1 MADSNFVDYVKV
13 CCRSGKGGGGSTHF
27 HRDKLTAKGGP
38 DGGDGGRGGHIIL
51 RASRQLMTLID
62 FRYRQHF
69 RAGSGRN
76 GSGRNKT
83 GAAGKDLIL
92 TLPIG
97 TEVWSDEVM
106 ILDLTKDN
114 QELTLQ
120 AGGDG
125 GRGNMTFVSSTN
137 RAPQQS
143 SPGHPG
149 SHMWIE
155 LRLKLLAD
163 IGLIGL
169 PNAGKSTL
177 LRALTG
183 SKSKV
188 GDYPFTTLSPQL
200 GILGTFHRDIVI
212 ADLPGLI
219 EGAHEGKGLGH
230 RFLGHGERC
239 TGLLH
244 VIDSSLVIEGGA
256 DGLKE
261 AYAVIRQELEAYTPQ
276 LAEKKETIVLT
287 KSDLLTDAQKQE
299 CHSVF
304 PEAFLISALSLDNIQ
319 SLKDFL
325 VAWLPQKSS
334 DV

>member
-1 MADSNFVDYVKV
+1 MKFCDKAKIFVE
-13 CCRSGKGGGGSTHF
+13 SGTGGAGAVSF
-27 HRDKLTAKGGP
+27 RREKNIPFGGP
-38 DGGDGGRGGHIIL
+38 DGGCGGRGGHIIL
-51 RASRQLMTLID
+51 KASRQLMTLID

-69 RAGSGRN
+69 RSGNGRN

-92 TLPIG
+92 TLPVG
-97 TEVWSDEVM
+97 TEVWSDGHM
-106 ILDLTKDN
+106 ILDLTQDG
-114 QELTLQ
+114 QEITLLS
-120 AGGDG
+120 GGDG

-143 SPGHPG
+143 SPGQLG

-200 GILGTFHRDIVI
+200 GILGTFWRDIVI

-244 VIDSSLVIEGGA
+244 LIDSSLIEEGPES
-256 DGLKE
+256 LKN
-261 AYAVIRQELEAYTPQ
+261 AYSIIRQELEAYTPQ
-276 LAEKKETIVLT
+276 LAEKSEAIILT
-287 KSDLLTDAQKQE
+287 KADLLTDSQKKH
-299 CHSVF
+299 CLALF
-304 PEAFLISALSLDNIQ
+304 PNAFLVSALSTEKIE
-319 SLKDFL
+319 SLKEFL
-325 VAWLPQKSS
+325 IKWLPKS
-334 DV
+334 

>member
-1 MADSNFVDYVKV
+1 MKFCDKAKIFVE
-13 CCRSGKGGGGSTHF
+13 SGTGGSGAVSF
-27 HRDKLTAKGGP
+27 RREKNIPFGGP
-38 DGGDGGRGGHIIL
+38 DGGCGGRGGHIIL
-51 RASRQLMTLID
+51 KASRQLMTLID

-69 RAGSGRN
+69 RAANGRN

-97 TEVWSDEVM
+97 TEVWVEGEM
-106 ILDLTKDN
+106 ILDLTQDN
-114 QELTLQ
+114 QEVTLL
-120 AGGDG
+120 AGGEG

-143 SPGHPG
+143 SPGQAG

-183 SKSKV
+183 SKSKI

-200 GILGTFHRDIVI
+200 GILGTFRRDIVI

-244 VIDSSLVIEGGA
+244 VIDSSLLVTEGPKA
-256 DGLKE
+256 LQE
-261 AYAVIRQELEAYTPQ
+261 AYTVIRQELEAYTPQ
-276 LAEKKETIVLT
+276 LAEKRETIVLT
-287 KSDLLTDAQKQE
+287 KSDLLTDTQKQD
-299 CHSVF
+299 CLSIF
-304 PEAFLISALSLDNIQ
+304 PKAMLISAVSLENIQ
-319 SLKDFL
+319 ALKDFL
-325 VAWLPQKSS
+325 VTWLPPQ
-334 DV
+334 